1 MYVAIL
7 VKRINYELAH
17 LLLKPM
23 LFVIYASVI
32 RMVPVL
38 YVPDIADLVQVALG
52 GYAYILASNR
62 PLQLIAA

>member
-38 YVPDIADLVQVALG
+38 YVPDIADLVQVAFG
-52 GYAYILASNR
+52 GYAYILASIR
-62 PLQLIAA
+62 PLQLMAA